1 MPNLSEVYGRA
12 VAVVQPDAMEHLRG
26 VGDVALHVL
35 PQIRTVT
42 WAVAVAQFHI
52 VTPRD
57 QLTTQVDVGTY
68 NTHTHKQN
76 PFNGPFSGTTQVS
89 WYQEGKTNLDFSE
102 ARNSEWQW
110 PSAGPYASAPRSRP
124 ITTPARHHCF

>member
-1 MPNLSEVYGRA
+1 MSNLSEVYGRA
-12 VAVVQPDAMEHLRG
+12 VAVVQPDAVEHLRG
-26 VGDVALHVL
+26 VGDVALYVL

-68 NTHTHKQN
+68 NTHTH
-76 PFNGPFSGTTQVS
+76 PFSGPFSGTNQVS
-89 WYQEGKTNLDFSE
+89 RYQKSKTNLDFSE

-110 PSAGPYASAPRSRP
+110 PSAGPYASLHLAPDRQLHQHP
-124 ITTPARHHCF
+124 TT